1 MPMNSKWEQCIEAI
15 RRRTDFVPEIA
26 VVLGSGLGSIADSIE
41 QECAVS
47 YSEIPGFPVSTVAGH
62 KGRFVFGRVR
72 EVPVVLMQGRVHYY
86 EGYDMQE
93 VVLPI
98 RLMAGLGLKRMILT
112 NAAGGICTDYQVGDF
127 MLITDQISSLV
138 PSPLRGP
145 NPDSLGPRFPDMS
158 AVYDAGM
165 SEAIRKS
172 AVKLGIDLREGVYL
186 QTGGPQYET
195 PAEIR
200 MMRAWGADAVGMST
214 ACEAIAARHMGIRL
228 AGISCITNMAAGVS
242 SNPLSHAEVEQIGRE
257 KAGLFQRLL
266 EESMEAIWNA

>member
-1 MPMNSKWEQCIEAI
+1 MNSKWEQCIEAI

-200 MMRAWGADAVGMST
+200 MIRAWGADAVGMST